1 LPHCIDV
8 ENGCKTIFFLS
19 YFSFT
24 KKNYFSGFK
33 SVRENTVIVAL
44 HMQWRCLPQPIIV
57 LQGDFLDVFYV
68 RYSTLL
74 YLPPLRFHC
83 VGGYG
88 DRTQDCCDFGDRQ
101 RRIGNKE
108 KRL

>member
-1 LPHCIDV
+1 
-8 ENGCKTIFFLS
+8 
-19 YFSFT
+19 
-24 KKNYFSGFK
+24 
-33 SVRENTVIVAL
+33 
-44 HMQWRCLPQPIIV
+44 M
-57 LQGDFLDVFYV
+57 DVFYV

-83 VGGYG
+83 VGGCG

-108 KRL
+108 KRLKIGKEDGRQRNRDVRLRTEDRIQGTENVRQET

>member
-1 LPHCIDV
+1 
-8 ENGCKTIFFLS
+8 
-19 YFSFT
+19 
-24 KKNYFSGFK
+24 
-33 SVRENTVIVAL
+33 
-44 HMQWRCLPQPIIV
+44 MIV

-83 VGGYG
+83 VGGCG

-108 KRL
+108 KRLKIGKEDGRQRNRDVRLRTEDRIQGTENVRQET